1 MITYTILVTNT
12 GNVTVDT
19 IELTDT
25 FTDAQGAAL
34 TLTTDPVFGGTTKDN
49 NPGPNNGAA
58 GRLVPGETATYTATY
73 QITQAAID
81 AGGVKNV
88 ALAVGKDP
96 SDVSVSD
103 TSDDGDDGDDNTID
117 DPTETLLVATPALE
131 VTKTASGT
139 TSLGDVITYT
149 ILVTNTGNVTV
160 DTIELTDT
168 FTDAQGA
175 ALALT
180 TGPSFVKNS
189 GASAE
194 KTLAPS
200 ETATYTATYQITQA
214 AIDAGGVKNVALAVG
229 KDPSDVS
236 VSDTSDDGDDGDDN
250 TIDDPTETLLVAT
263 PALEVT
269 KTASGTTS
277 LGDVITYTILVTN
290 TGNVTVDTIELTDT
304 FTDAQGAALTL
315 TTDPVFGGT
324 TKDNNPGPNNGAA
337 GRLVP
342 GETATYTATYQITQA
357 AIDAGGVK
365 NVALAVGKDPS
376 DVSVSDTS
384 DDGDD
389 GDDNTIDDPTETL
402 LVATPALEVTK
413 TALSTGYGVGD
424 VITYTILV
432 TNTGNVTVD
441 TIELTD
447 TFTDAQGAA
456 LTLTTDPVFGGT
468 TKDNNPGPNNGAAG
482 RLVPGETA
490 TYTATYQITQAAID
504 AGGVKNVA
512 LAVGKDPSDVSVS
525 DTSDDGD
532 DGDDNTIDDPTE
544 TLLVAT
550 PALEVTKT
558 ASGTTSLG
566 DVITYTILVTNTGN
580 VTVDT
585 IELTD
590 TFTDAQGAAL
600 ALTTG
605 PSFVKN
611 SGASAEKTLAPG
623 ETATYTATYQI
634 TQAAIDAGG
643 VKNVALAVG
652 KDPSDVS
659 VSDTSDDGDDG
670 DDNTIDDPTETLLV
684 ATPELTVTKT
694 ALSTGYGV
702 GDVITYTILVTNTGN
717 VTVDTIELTDT
728 FTDAQGAALTLTTDP
743 VFGGTTKDNNP
754 GPNNGAAG
762 RLVPGETATY
772 TATYQI
778 TQAAIDAGGVKNVAL
793 AVGKDPSDVSVSDT
807 SDDGDDGDD
816 NTIDDPTETLL
827 VATPELT
834 VTKTALSTGYGVGD
848 VITYTILVTNTGNV
862 TVDTIEL
869 TDTFTDAQ
877 GAALALTTGPS
888 FGGREL
894 GRVVPRRH

>member
-1 MITYTILVTNT
+1 MAIEMRLKPTMTLRYRRRSLILLLGSVENVFVGSTYAVIADPAKGYISGLV
-12 GNVTVDT
+12 DK
-19 IELTDT
+19 IC
-25 FTDAQGAAL
+25 DAA
-34 TLTTDPVFGGTTKDN
+34 
-49 NPGPNNGAA
+49 
-58 GRLVPGETATYTATY
+58 
-73 QITQAAID
+73 
-81 AGGVKNV
+81 V
-88 ALAVGKDP
+88 A
-96 SDVSVSD
+96 SVSA
-103 TSDDGDDGDDNTID
+103 N
-117 DPTETLLVATPALE
+117 
-131 VTKTASGT
+131 
-139 TSLGDVITYT
+139 
-149 ILVTNTGNVTV
+149 
-160 DTIELTDT
+160 
-168 FTDAQGA
+168 
-175 ALALT
+175 
-180 TGPSFVKNS
+180 
-189 GASAE
+189 
-194 KTLAPS
+194 
-200 ETATYTATYQITQA
+200 
-214 AIDAGGVKNVALAVG
+214 
-229 KDPSDVS
+229 
-236 VSDTSDDGDDGDDN
+236 
-250 TIDDPTETLLVAT
+250 
-263 PALEVT
+263 
-269 KTASGTTS
+269 
-277 LGDVITYTILVTN
+277 
-290 TGNVTVDTIELTDT
+290 
-304 FTDAQGAALTL
+304 
-315 TTDPVFGGT
+315 
-324 TKDNNPGPNNGAA
+324 
-337 GRLVP
+337 
-342 GETATYTATYQITQA
+342 
-357 AIDAGGVK
+357 
-365 NVALAVGKDPS
+365 
-376 DVSVSDTS
+376 
-384 DDGDD
+384 
-389 GDDNTIDDPTETL
+389 
-402 LVATPALEVTK
+402 PALEVTK

-684 ATPELTVTKT
+684 ATP
-694 ALSTGYGV
+694 ALDGYEDGV
-702 GDVITYTILVTNTGN
+702 
-717 VTVDTIELTDT
+717 
-728 FTDAQGAALTLTTDP
+728 
-743 VFGGTTKDNNP
+743 
-754 GPNNGAAG
+754 
-762 RLVPGETATY
+762 
-772 TATYQI
+772 
-778 TQAAIDAGGVKNVAL
+778 
-793 AVGKDPSDVSVSDT
+793 AVRPM
-807 SDDGDDGDD
+807 
-816 NTIDDPTETLL
+816 
-827 VATPELT
+827 A
-834 VTKTALSTGYGVGD
+834 
-848 VITYTILVTNTGNV
+848 
-862 TVDTIEL
+862 
-869 TDTFTDAQ
+869 
-877 GAALALTTGPS
+877 
-888 FGGREL
+888 
-894 GRVVPRRH
+894 

>member
-1 MITYTILVTNT
+1 M
-12 GNVTVDT
+12 
-19 IELTDT
+19 
-25 FTDAQGAAL
+25 
-34 TLTTDPVFGGTTKDN
+34 
-49 NPGPNNGAA
+49 
-58 GRLVPGETATYTATY
+58 
-73 QITQAAID
+73 
-81 AGGVKNV
+81 
-88 ALAVGKDP
+88 
-96 SDVSVSD
+96 
-103 TSDDGDDGDDNTID
+103 
-117 DPTETLLVATPALE
+117 
-131 VTKTASGT
+131 
-139 TSLGDVITYT
+139 
-149 ILVTNTGNVTV
+149 
-160 DTIELTDT
+160 
-168 FTDAQGA
+168 
-175 ALALT
+175 
-180 TGPSFVKNS
+180 
-189 GASAE
+189 
-194 KTLAPS
+194 
-200 ETATYTATYQITQA
+200 
-214 AIDAGGVKNVALAVG
+214 
-229 KDPSDVS
+229 
-236 VSDTSDDGDDGDDN
+236 
-250 TIDDPTETLLVAT
+250 
-263 PALEVT
+263 
-269 KTASGTTS
+269 
-277 LGDVITYTILVTN
+277 
-290 TGNVTVDTIELTDT
+290 
-304 FTDAQGAALTL
+304 
-315 TTDPVFGGT
+315 
-324 TKDNNPGPNNGAA
+324 
-337 GRLVP
+337 
-342 GETATYTATYQITQA
+342 
-357 AIDAGGVK
+357 
-365 NVALAVGKDPS
+365 
-376 DVSVSDTS
+376 
-384 DDGDD
+384 
-389 GDDNTIDDPTETL
+389 
-402 LVATPALEVTK
+402 
-413 TALSTGYGVGD
+413 
-424 VITYTILV
+424 
-432 TNTGNVTVD
+432 
-441 TIELTD
+441 
-447 TFTDAQGAA
+447 
-456 LTLTTDPVFGGT
+456 
-468 TKDNNPGPNNGAAG
+468 
-482 RLVPGETA
+482 
-490 TYTATYQITQAAID
+490 
-504 AGGVKNVA
+504 A

-877 GAALALTTGPS
+877 GAALALTTDPV
-888 FGGREL
+888 FGGTTKDNNPGPNNGAAGRLVPGETATYTATYQITQAAIDAGGVKNVALAVGKDPSDVSVSDTSDDGDDGDDNTIDDPTETLLVATPEL
-894 GRVVPRRH
+894 RLRRRR

>member
-117 DPTETLLVATPALE
+117 DPTETLLVATPELT
-131 VTKTASGT
+131 VTKTALSTGYGV
-139 TSLGDVITYT
+139 GDVITYT

-200 ETATYTATYQITQA
+200 
-214 AIDAGGVKNVALAVG
+214 
-229 KDPSDVS
+229 
-236 VSDTSDDGDDGDDN
+236 
-250 TIDDPTETLLVAT
+250 
-263 PALEVT
+263 
-269 KTASGTTS
+269 
-277 LGDVITYTILVTN
+277 
-290 TGNVTVDTIELTDT
+290 
-304 FTDAQGAALTL
+304 
-315 TTDPVFGGT
+315 
-324 TKDNNPGPNNGAA
+324 
-337 GRLVP
+337 
-342 GETATYTATYQITQA
+342 
-357 AIDAGGVK
+357 
-365 NVALAVGKDPS
+365 
-376 DVSVSDTS
+376 
-384 DDGDD
+384 
-389 GDDNTIDDPTETL
+389 
-402 LVATPALEVTK
+402 
-413 TALSTGYGVGD
+413 
-424 VITYTILV
+424 
-432 TNTGNVTVD
+432 
-441 TIELTD
+441 
-447 TFTDAQGAA
+447 
-456 LTLTTDPVFGGT
+456 
-468 TKDNNPGPNNGAAG
+468 
-482 RLVPGETA
+482 ETA

-684 ATPELTVTKT
+684 ATP
-694 ALSTGYGV
+694 ALDGYEDGV
-702 GDVITYTILVTNTGN
+702 
-717 VTVDTIELTDT
+717 E
-728 FTDAQGAALTLTTDP
+728 
-743 VFGGTTKDNNP
+743 
-754 GPNNGAAG
+754 
-762 RLVPGETATY
+762 
-772 TATYQI
+772 
-778 TQAAIDAGGVKNVAL
+778 
-793 AVGKDPSDVSVSDT
+793 
-807 SDDGDDGDD
+807 
-816 NTIDDPTETLL
+816 
-827 VATPELT
+827 
-834 VTKTALSTGYGVGD
+834 YG
-848 VITYTILVTNTGNV
+848 LRP
-862 TVDTIEL
+862 
-869 TDTFTDAQ
+869 A
-877 GAALALTTGPS
+877 
-888 FGGREL
+888 R
-894 GRVVPRRH
+894 

>member
-1 MITYTILVTNT
+1 M
-12 GNVTVDT
+12 
-19 IELTDT
+19 
-25 FTDAQGAAL
+25 
-34 TLTTDPVFGGTTKDN
+34 
-49 NPGPNNGAA
+49 
-58 GRLVPGETATYTATY
+58 
-73 QITQAAID
+73 
-81 AGGVKNV
+81 

-117 DPTETLLVATPALE
+117 DPTETLLVATP
-131 VTKTASGT
+131 
-139 TSLGDVITYT
+139 
-149 ILVTNTGNVTV
+149 
-160 DTIELTDT
+160 ELT
-168 FTDAQGA
+168 
-175 ALALT
+175 
-180 TGPSFVKNS
+180 
-189 GASAE
+189 
-194 KTLAPS
+194 
-200 ETATYTATYQITQA
+200 
-214 AIDAGGVKNVALAVG
+214 
-229 KDPSDVS
+229 
-236 VSDTSDDGDDGDDN
+236 
-250 TIDDPTETLLVAT
+250 
-263 PALEVT
+263 
-269 KTASGTTS
+269 
-277 LGDVITYTILVTN
+277 
-290 TGNVTVDTIELTDT
+290 
-304 FTDAQGAALTL
+304 
-315 TTDPVFGGT
+315 
-324 TKDNNPGPNNGAA
+324 
-337 GRLVP
+337 
-342 GETATYTATYQITQA
+342 
-357 AIDAGGVK
+357 
-365 NVALAVGKDPS
+365 
-376 DVSVSDTS
+376 
-384 DDGDD
+384 
-389 GDDNTIDDPTETL
+389 
-402 LVATPALEVTK
+402 VTK

-684 ATPELTVTKT
+684 ATPAVD
-694 ALSTGYGV
+694 GYEDGV
-702 GDVITYTILVTNTGN
+702 
-717 VTVDTIELTDT
+717 E
-728 FTDAQGAALTLTTDP
+728 
-743 VFGGTTKDNNP
+743 
-754 GPNNGAAG
+754 
-762 RLVPGETATY
+762 
-772 TATYQI
+772 
-778 TQAAIDAGGVKNVAL
+778 
-793 AVGKDPSDVSVSDT
+793 
-807 SDDGDDGDD
+807 
-816 NTIDDPTETLL
+816 
-827 VATPELT
+827 
-834 VTKTALSTGYGVGD
+834 YG
-848 VITYTILVTNTGNV
+848 LRP
-862 TVDTIEL
+862 
-869 TDTFTDAQ
+869 A
-877 GAALALTTGPS
+877 
-888 FGGREL
+888 
-894 GRVVPRRH
+894 